1 MVFVA
6 PPFWLATTIVLIT
19 NPLFMPNQKTSF
31 LVYLSQEFLQKLD
44 EETLVIKKQKI
55 DEIAKSGKPIKEK
68 AFRRNDLILEIL
80 EEYAAKKGWK
90 VSPRPKK

>member
-1 MVFVA
+1 
-6 PPFWLATTIVLIT
+6 
-19 NPLFMPNQKTSF
+19 MPNQKTSF

-44 EETLVIKKQKI
+44 EETLVIKKQKL

-90 VSPRPKK
+90 VSPQPKK

>member
-1 MVFVA
+1 
-6 PPFWLATTIVLIT
+6 
-19 NPLFMPNQKTSF
+19 MPNQKTSF